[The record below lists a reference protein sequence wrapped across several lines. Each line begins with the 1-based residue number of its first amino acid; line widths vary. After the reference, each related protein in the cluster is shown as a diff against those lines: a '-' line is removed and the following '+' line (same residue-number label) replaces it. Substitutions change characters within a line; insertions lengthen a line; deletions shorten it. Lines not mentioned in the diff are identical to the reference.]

1 LLLCFNLRS
10 PFVAKDPEK
19 LFVRWNEREQK
30 LGGNDLNRMEMKIN
44 LKTKINLV
52 YLIERMEIKSKLD
65 NKINYG

>member
-1 LLLCFNLRS
+1 MLLCFNLRS
-10 PFVAKDPEK
+10 SFVAKHPEK

-30 LGGNDLNRMEMKIN
+30 LGGNDLNRMEMKYN

-52 YLIERMEIKSKLD
+52 YLIERMKIKSKLD